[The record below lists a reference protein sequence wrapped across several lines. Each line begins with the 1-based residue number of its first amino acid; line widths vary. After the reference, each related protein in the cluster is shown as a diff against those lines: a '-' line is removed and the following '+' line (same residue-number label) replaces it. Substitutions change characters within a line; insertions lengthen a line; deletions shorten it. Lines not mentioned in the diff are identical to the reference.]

1 MYSPHVDVRVD
12 ILYDQTVFSRA
23 QRQLPLVAITH
34 VTGRSQPIR
43 DLLWLPNHL
52 NDLGAA

>member
-1 MYSPHVDVRVD
+1 MCSPHVELRID
-12 ILYDQTVFSRA
+12 IPYNQTVFSRA
-23 QRQLPLVAITH
+23 ERQLPLVAITH
-34 VTGRSQPIR
+34 VTGGSRPIR